1 MLMFCVRRVFSL
13 HPLERFLPS
22 AQRSLELACLD
33 RFKNLA
39 KFWARPETESD
50 QIVPAYQWRRNN
62 WFVSKLFAFA
72 KEKFVI
78 VEHAMATLAI
88 DPMQLELGIEGRSRH
103 ETLQLRHPHLGHVFK
118 NHVLPDHLDRG
129 FDFSARKP
137 QTPHDFFGDLSAETI
152 MPAETNSPR
161 FIHGRRT
168 RLGDVMKQDR
178 ENEWHRNVLRQEIQ
192 H

>member
-1 MLMFCVRRVFSL
+1 MLMFHGRRVFSL

-22 AQRSLELACLD
+22 AQRSLQLTCLD

-39 KFWARPETESD
+39 KFRARPETESD

-72 KEKFVI
+72 KKKFVV
-78 VEHAMATLAI
+78 VEHAMTALAI
-88 DPMQLELGIEGRSRH
+88 DPMQLEFGVEGRSRH
-103 ETLQLRHPHLGHVFK
+103 ETLQFRHPHLRHVLE
-118 NHVLPDHLDRG
+118 NHVLPYHLDRV
-129 FDFSARKP
+129 FDFSPRKP
-137 QTPHDFFGDLSAETI
+137 QTPHDFFGHLSAETI
-152 MPAETNSPR
+152 MSAETNSPR

-168 RLGDVMKQDR
+168 RLGDIMKQDR
-178 ENEWHRNVLRQEIQ
+178 ENERHRNVLRQEIQ